1 MKLNKKQKI
10 RCLLWVITTIVIA
23 SLYGYIGVTAI
34 EKLIS

>member
-23 SLYGYIGVTAI
+23 SFYGYIGLSILERLFA
-34 EKLIS
+34 